1 MNSKVIRALLE
12 ASAVKRVRII
22 GNGGSFHV
30 QIETKGGSNTVET
43 HDGRIKSWATIDA
56 AAKWIRNLGI
66 GKAQLELQRWSPD
79 QRRMKLD

>member
-12 ASAVKRVRII
+12 ASAVKRVRIV

-30 QIETKGGSNTVET
+30 QIDTKGGSSAAET
-43 HDGRIKSWATIDA
+43 LDGRIKSWATIDA
-56 AAKWIRNLGI
+56 AARWLRNLGV

-79 QRRMKLD
+79 QRQMKLD

>member
-12 ASAVKRVRII
+12 ASAVKKVRIV
-22 GNGGSFHV
+22 GQGGSFHV
-30 QIETKGGSNTVET
+30 QIDTAGGSNTAET

-56 AAKWIRNLGI
+56 AAKWLRSLGI
-66 GKAQLELQRWSPD
+66 GKAQLELQRWAPD